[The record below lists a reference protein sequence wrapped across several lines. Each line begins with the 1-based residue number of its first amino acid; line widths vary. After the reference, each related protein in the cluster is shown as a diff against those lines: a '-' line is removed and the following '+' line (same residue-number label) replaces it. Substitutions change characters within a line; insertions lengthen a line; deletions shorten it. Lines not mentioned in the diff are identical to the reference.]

1 MFSIREVFHLLLAYN
16 CCPVVS
22 GAPQTMELPETM
34 DIVSFWSTGFTLM
47 HTDVLEQELFC
58 YFLKYN

>member
-16 CCPVVS
+16 S
-22 GAPQTMELPETM
+22 APQAMELPETM
-34 DIVSFWSTGFTLM
+34 DIVSFCSTGFTLM
-47 HTDVLEQELFC
+47 HTDMLEKELFY